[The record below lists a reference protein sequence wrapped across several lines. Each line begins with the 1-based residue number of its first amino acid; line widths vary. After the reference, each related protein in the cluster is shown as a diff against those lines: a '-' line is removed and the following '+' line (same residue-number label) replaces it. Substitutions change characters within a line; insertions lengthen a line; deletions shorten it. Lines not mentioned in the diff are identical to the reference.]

1 MINLEIKVKA
11 LNIEEIKNKALQI
24 GAKDMGVLNQTD
36 TYFLVGKKRLK
47 LREEKEKSYLVL
59 YMRPDTGNS
68 KFSKYYIVNISLSL
82 VSFVKRSLSFI
93 FGIKIV
99 VNKKRNL
106 LIYKNTRIH
115 LDDVKNLGI
124 FVELETV
131 VNNEEKINNF
141 KQEHDFVIGSLGL
154 DKLMKIPQS
163 YSDLILNK

>member
-11 LNIEEIKNKALQI
+11 SNIEEIKSKALQI

-59 YMRPDTGNS
+59 YMRPDTGDS
-68 KFSKYYIVNISLSL
+68 KFSKYYIINIPLSL
-82 VSFVKRSLSFI
+82 VSFVKHSLSFI
-93 FGIKIV
+93 FGKKVI
-99 VNKKRNL
+99 VNKTRNL

-124 FVELETV
+124 FAELETV
-131 VNNEEKINNF
+131 VNNEENINDF
-141 KQEHDFVIGSLGL
+141 KQEHYFVISSLGL

-163 YSDLILNK
+163 YSDLILN